1 MIAKVDG
8 TNINPEINLKKS
20 NPGKKGSIKGSV
32 EIVQKMFVKTLMGGS
47 PPAPPRTLVANSEM
61 V

>member
-20 NPGKKGSIKGSV
+20 DPGKKGSIK
-32 EIVQKMFVKTLMGGS
+32 K
-47 PPAPPRTLVANSEM
+47 N
-61 V
+61 